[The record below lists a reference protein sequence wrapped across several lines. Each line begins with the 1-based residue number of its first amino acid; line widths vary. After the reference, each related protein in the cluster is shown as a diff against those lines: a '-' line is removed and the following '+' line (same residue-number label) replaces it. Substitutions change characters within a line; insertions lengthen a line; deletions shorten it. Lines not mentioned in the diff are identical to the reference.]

1 MRTLISLCLGMG
13 AAVAMG
19 QLQPAEVIY
28 VDHERP
34 LRAYRL
40 EHECFLPLELLT
52 DLGWDATL
60 RANSVTLKIGT
71 KTLDLPYRVFAGSQS
86 IPLRRTLREIGA
98 YSEWD
103 KVGRSLRVLSVGR
116 LATLRG
122 KRGLAFSL
130 PITPSM
136 DAATPNIV
144 QLAGARIEVPPKDLP
159 AGLQVQQNRDG
170 ARLVIEDGNW
180 TTVPIQERFLAFPD
194 ARRGVTPVVPN
205 PPVIEPVRPPVEPPV
220 EPPTDD
226 PATALLLEPSVD
238 IEGPSAT
245 LISLRSVT
253 PIAQAPTLRNVDPRV
268 FEIVFAGASVRL
280 PDAVK
285 LPTESVV
292 FVRALK
298 IGEDTVVRFGL
309 ARPMGVEVWTSADGI
324 QIQLLKPPVGDGKV
338 DGKLIVVDPGH
349 GGHDSGARAGT
360 AYEKNLALTISRAL
374 AKELEASGARVMMT
388 RDDDRF
394 IPLTERA
401 ELANSNRAD
410 LFISVHINSS
420 PGGKT
425 SGSITFFHGPSATKE
440 LLARC
445 IQAEL
450 AKIDGI
456 PSIGTWSD
464 KRIYQSGFAVLRHS
478 KMPGVLLELGFINHP
493 RDRARML
500 KPDYPA
506 AVAKAVTQGIKV
518 FLGDAKVSY

>member
-1 MRTLISLCLGMG
+1 MG

-19 QLQPAEVIY
+19 QLQPAEVIF

-40 EHECFLPLELLT
+40 EDECFLPIELLA

-60 RANSVTLKIGT
+60 RPNSVTLKVGP
-71 KTLDLPYRVFAGSQS
+71 KALDLPYRVFAGSQS
-86 IPLRRTLREIGA
+86 IPLRRTLRELGA

-103 KVGRSLRVLSVGR
+103 KIGRSLRVLSVGR

-122 KRGLAFSL
+122 RRGLVFAL
-130 PITPSM
+130 PVSPSI
-136 DAATPNIV
+136 AASSPHIV
-144 QLAGARIEVPPKDLP
+144 QLTGARIEVPPKDLP
-159 AGLQVQQNRDG
+159 AGLQVQQDRDG
-170 ARLVIEDGNW
+170 ARLVMEGANW
-180 TTVPIQERFLAFPD
+180 TIVPLQDRFLAFPEP
-194 ARRGVTPVVPN
+194 ARPVVPN
-205 PPVIEPVRPPVEPPV
+205 PVVPNPIVPNPPVVDPVRPGPDPLPD
-220 EPPTDD
+220 PIPDD
-226 PATALLLEPSVD
+226 LPGTLLLEPSVD

-253 PIAQAPTLRNVDPRV
+253 PIGQAPTLRSVDPRV
-268 FEIVFAGASVRL
+268 FEVVFAGSSVRL

-285 LPTESVV
+285 LPTDSVL

-324 QIQLLKPPVGDGKV
+324 QIQLLKPPVGDGKM

-374 AKELEASGARVMMT
+374 AKELEGSGARVLMT
-388 RDDDRF
+388 RNDDRF
-394 IPLTERA
+394 IPLSERA
-401 ELANSNRAD
+401 EFANSNRAD

-425 SGSITFFHGPSATKE
+425 SGSITFFHGPSAAKE

-464 KRIYQSGFAVLRHS
+464 KRIYQSGFAVLRQS

-518 FLGDAKVSY
+518 FLGDAKVSN